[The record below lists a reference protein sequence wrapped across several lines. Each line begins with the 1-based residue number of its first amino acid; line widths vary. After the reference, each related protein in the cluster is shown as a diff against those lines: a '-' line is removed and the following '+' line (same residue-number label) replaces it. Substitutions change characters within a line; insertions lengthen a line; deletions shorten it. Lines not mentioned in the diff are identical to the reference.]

1 MNLQPLYILKER
13 LENCAVAGVG
23 LLDEDFRLK
32 RAVEQFMPLAGAAP
46 VFGKIGAAAQK
57 LLEPATPN
65 RCQVLMD
72 TLALVSAVA
81 YTQGTTQVPGEIED
95 ITLPQGVV
103 YIPAAYSAVKPL
115 YEALTTTGSG
125 RWEVVS
131 TAIENDS
138 MALRDYRILPA
149 IIGGLGDSYGEM
161 AELLERYLSGRGKE
175 ILPLLKQGFD
185 PKGKKDMIR
194 RLHVVENVAGG
205 DENDWY
211 IRLLDDTEKE
221 LRAAVISALRHKQEN
236 TPLLLDLVRSEKGNC
251 KKAAQSALSFME
263 GEESLSYWRK
273 ELAKKPGALAPFLT
287 LSTGDALSDI
297 LADTLGRQVDALLQQ
312 KEAGTAVVDNE
323 TQAALKALLDA
334 TLGMASE
341 KLCAFYRRM
350 LAAGEA
356 YKIDEL
362 KNAKGKPLGFAL
374 QCGGYGSTD
383 TLLFSQKLRE
393 CLLGS
398 LLYHPDDRLFAICRS
413 LYEETAE
420 DRRGEFLA
428 PAFVTALLTQTKED
442 VFTAFSPYLMREGL
456 LSVLRKENP
465 RQEENRKQLVGV
477 LGMIHWE
484 EDRKAYVISRWYADP
499 VQERTYRAAISIP
512 QGLDSRWFSLLTDSR
527 LKKTGEFAYT
537 PSYGGNTTGDYDAVM
552 SGLLNPYN
560 SACRAA
566 MGRYF
571 YDRSLALKD
580 SNRFLS
586 QLKQCGWTDYDA
598 LFDLFLE
605 KGKTVRYWEVT
616 RFLQEL
622 DIPDVD
628 KADKLEKVNRMVEE
642 KQIKFR
648 DGYWPADKIKRI
660 AASLRAGNGWVDD

>member
-32 RAVEQFMPLAGAAP
+32 RAVEQFQPLAGAAP
-46 VFGKIGAAAQK
+46 VFQKIAASAQK
-57 LLEPATPN
+57 LMDPAIPG
-65 RCQVLMD
+65 RCRVLMD

-81 YTQGTTQVPGEIED
+81 YTQGTTQVPGDIED
-95 ITLPQGVV
+95 ITLPEGVV

-131 TAIENDS
+131 TAVEKASPI
-138 MALRDYRILPA
+138 LQDYRILPA
-149 IIGGLGDSYGEM
+149 IIAGLGDSYGEM
-161 AELLERYLSGRGKE
+161 ADLLERYLSGRGRE

-194 RLHVVENVAGG
+194 RIHVVESIAGG

-211 IRLLDDTEKE
+211 IGLLQETEKD
-221 LRAAVISALRHKQEN
+221 LRAAAITALRHRQEN

-263 GEESLSYWRK
+263 GEDSLAYWRK
-273 ELAKKPGALAPFLT
+273 ELAKKPGMAAPFLT
-287 LSTGDALSDI
+287 LSTGDDLSEI
-297 LADTLGRQVDALLQQ
+297 LADTLDRQVDALLQQ
-312 KEAGTAVVDNE
+312 KAAGTDVVDDE
-323 TQAALKALLDA
+323 TQAALNALLNA
-334 TLGMASE
+334 TLGMSSD

-350 LAAGEA
+350 LAGEEA
-356 YKIDEL
+356 AKMDGL
-362 KNAKGKPLGFAL
+362 KNAKGRHLGFAL

-383 TLLFSQKLRE
+383 TLLFSQKLQE
-393 CLLGS
+393 CLINS
-398 LLYHPDDRLFAICRS
+398 LLYHPDDRLFALCRS
-413 LYEETAE
+413 VYAE
-420 DRRGEFLA
+420 RGEEVLA
-428 PAFVTALLTQTKED
+428 PAFVTALLTQSKED
-442 VFTAFSPYLMREGL
+442 VFSEFSHYLMREGM
-456 LSVLRKENP
+456 LSILKKENP

-484 EDRKAYVISRWYADP
+484 EEKKAYVISRWYQDP
-499 VQERTYRAAISIP
+499 MQERTYRASMALP
-512 QGLDSRWFSLLTDSR
+512 NGLDDRWFPLLTDNH
-527 LKKTGEFAYT
+527 LKKTGDFAYT
-537 PSYGGNTTGDYDAVM
+537 PAYGGNSTGDYDTIM
-552 SGLLNPYN
+552 SGLINSHNPVCCQ
-560 SACRAA
+560 AL
-566 MGRYF
+566 GRYF

-580 SNRFLS
+580 NNRFLS
-586 QLKQCGWTDYDA
+586 QLKQCGWQDYDA
-598 LFDLFLE
+598 LFDLFME

-616 RFLQEL
+616 RFLQEMNTA
-622 DIPDVD
+622 DED
-628 KADKLEKVNRMVEE
+628 KAAKLEKINRLVEE